1 MKNKK
6 LVNYVKNK
14 KLLEYNFSSF
24 QVFVKDEL
32 PKDVDVKKVF
42 EKTFSS
48 LPEHFLNLI
57 DVAYIGDFSFF
68 KEKNLNAMF
77 IDGALYITNQQD
89 NNSDMLDD
97 VIHEISHAVEKK
109 YSQEIYEDQKIK
121 NEYFNKLKKLK
132 NYLSFEGHD
141 IRGIDFFNE
150 EYNKDFDD
158 LLFRAI
164 GYEKLAG
171 YIKNLFLSP
180 YSVTSLREYFARGF
194 EEYYIGNRLD
204 LKDISPYVYSKIM
217 LLSNINDYNGD
228 KYEY

>member
-24 QVFVKDEL
+24 QVFIKDEL

-77 IDGALYITNQQD
+77 VDGALYITNQQD

-132 NYLSFEGHD
+132 NYLSFEGYD

-150 EYNKDFDD
+150 EYSKDFDD
-158 LLFRAI
+158 LLFRTI

-204 LKDISPYVYSKIM
+204 LKDISPYVYSKIT

>member
-24 QVFVKDEL
+24 QVFIKDEL
-32 PKDVDVKKVF
+32 PKDIDVKKVF

-48 LPEHFLNLI
+48 LPKHFLNLV

-68 KEKNLNAMF
+68 KDRDVNAAF

-89 NNSDMLDD
+89 DNSDMLDD

-132 NYLSFEGHD
+132 NYLSFEGYN

-158 LLFRAI
+158 LLYRTI

-171 YIKNLFLSP
+171 YTKDLFLSP
-180 YSVTSLREYFARGF
+180 YSITSLREYFARGF
-194 EEYYIGNRLD
+194 EEYYIGNKLD
-204 LKDISPYVYSKIM
+204 LKEISPYVYKKIM
-217 LLSNINDYNGD
+217 LISNIDNYNGD
-228 KYEY
+228 NYEY